1 MHWNLDLVT
10 FRERSE
16 EGCKYLAVITDA
28 GPSGFVQLI
37 PLVFKSDATYE
48 LKRWITAMRS
58 HPAFKGQ
65 MDRLIIS
72 LITTDNDSVW
82 SEETE
87 RFQQMVEEIEGRDG
101 LHRHGG

>member
-1 MHWNLDLVT
+1 
-10 FRERSE
+10 
-16 EGCKYLAVITDA
+16 
-28 GPSGFVQLI
+28 
-37 PLVFKSDATYE
+37 
-48 LKRWITAMRS
+48 MRS

-87 RFQQMVEEIEGRDG
+87 RFQQMVEEIEGRDR